1 MPKPSGK
8 PSSKN
13 PPKTQ
18 TNHTKRSVSHPR
30 KQNKV
35 DLQINEEELNKVT
48 GGVLH
53 TKKNY

>member
-1 MPKPSGK
+1 MPKFAGK